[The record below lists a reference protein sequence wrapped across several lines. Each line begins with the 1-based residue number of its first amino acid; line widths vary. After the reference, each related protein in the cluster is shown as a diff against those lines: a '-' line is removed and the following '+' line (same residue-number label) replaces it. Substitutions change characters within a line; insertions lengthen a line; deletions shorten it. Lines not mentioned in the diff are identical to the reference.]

1 MRHASNVRKRNML
14 VQEMEKERKR
24 WVWQSIMLKLII
36 VLCAIFGYRADRYVG
51 WFVTSGLALL
61 AYGVMH
67 WRMVRAYREHRMS
80 MQWLREDDQD
90 SADEL

>member
-1 MRHASNVRKRNML
+1 MRHASNTRKRKML

-36 VLCAIFGYRADRYVG
+36 VLCATSGYRADRYIG
-51 WFVTSGLALL
+51 WFITSGLALL
-61 AYGVMH
+61 VYGALH

-90 SADEL
+90 SADES

>member
-1 MRHASNVRKRNML
+1 MRHASNTRKRKML

-36 VLCAIFGYRADRYVG
+36 VLCAISGYRADRYAG
-51 WFVTSGLALL
+51 WFIMSGTL
-61 AYGVMH
+61 H